1 MGPGDGQ
8 SWAHVDIGTE
18 QAESRGPSPTGPPAG
33 GRKRPRTV
41 RAALTA
47 VPILA
52 AFAAGTVFGGD
63 WTWGGFAAS
72 MVLVAVLLLHGGRPA
87 GGTAVQAAGRDNRT
101 TTTRISNVR
110 VNTGGATG
118 VLGVALIVLI
128 DGLLVAHVSTSVPG
142 GLYYSPAGSST
153 TSPTFLRDL
162 DEDKIRA
169 VGSGLV
175 EKTGMQI
182 GGRQCARSVTQQP
195 APVGLAR
202 TITVTRDEGFQ
213 RFKARA
219 GIADDLPSD
228 TTVEFAVTGDDR
240 EVARRTATPRSPV
253 DFDVD
258 VSAYTV
264 LELRST
270 VIASKISGVYAVW
283 GDAQLLPARGAPVGC
298 VTGES

>member
-8 SWAHVDIGTE
+8 SWANVDIGTE
-18 QAESRGPSPTGPPAG
+18 RTGAPPPNDPPAG

-101 TTTRISNVR
+101 TSIRTSNVK
-110 VNTGGATG
+110 VNTGGVTG

-153 TSPTFLRDL
+153 RAPTFLRDL
-162 DEDKIRA
+162 DADKIRA
-169 VGSGLV
+169 VGSGRV
-175 EKTGMQI
+175 DTTDMQI
-182 GGRQCARSVTQQP
+182 GGRQCARSVTQPP
-195 APVGLAR
+195 AAVGLAR
-202 TITVTRDEGFQ
+202 TITVTRDEGFV
-213 RFKARA
+213 RFMARA

-228 TTVEFAVTGDDR
+228 ITVEFALIGDDR

-270 VIASKISGVYAVW
+270 VITSKISGVYAVW